1 MTDSQLIEYFIN
13 NLDLFDNNNIFSSI
27 LKIAGWLVVKGFVFL
42 ADIAEDL
49 YDTTFGLVDFTTWAE
64 GTEFMNALKPAFIG
78 IMAVSLFALG
88 IMLIMGHDKQPKI
101 VQNICIACL
110 CFTCSAVVFGQLN
123 SLTMSFKEGI
133 ESIDIDGQTYDG
145 AYDIVSQNLYDL
157 VYLDQELGL
166 KNVNYDENK
175 ESLPHPD
182 LDKQSFSVIDY
193 NEIINYDTE
202 NFDWNENGEAKK
214 ILKKQL
220 LSLGDDSYKIKDV
233 YNGIGFQSGDENDPF
248 NEFYY
253 RYKFDFFPALIQLA
267 AIIVVYIAMS
277 YKVVRLIIELFVGKL
292 LAYLYSA
299 ELSGGQKITKI
310 LVFIRDTYI
319 LLLFTTI
326 LIRCFY
332 FAMAFCQSRIENT
345 LVECIIILFVAFVVI
360 DGPNIVESLLGMDAG
375 LSSSTARMMAIY
387 HGAKAAAMTTTA
399 PIRFAAHKAVESH
412 RMNKY
417 SGGNDRSERDRS
429 QTEQRDTQ
437 FMDDRS
443 HDERD
448 RQRSEERSQ
457 RDRENNENRGAADR
471 TTDSRHA
478 QSDNNTET
486 RDMSFM
492 EQDQNDREQESLYE
506 REEGSG
512 QDSIRERSFM
522 DDDRGTDIQDS
533 RSNDHGDTGYMDSQ
547 REAEGEHHQTKFDD
561 GERGNNMPKTAGER
575 GNESVR
581 DSKSMA
587 GVRTHNERTS
597 FMDERQKKR
606 TTSADTR
613 RKTRYDSDILKDRR
627 KGRKDREDE

>member
-1 MTDSQLIEYFIN
+1 
-13 NLDLFDNNNIFSSI
+13 
-27 LKIAGWLVVKGFVFL
+27 
-42 ADIAEDL
+42 
-49 YDTTFGLVDFTTWAE
+49 
-64 GTEFMNALKPAFIG
+64 
-78 IMAVSLFALG
+78 
-88 IMLIMGHDKQPKI
+88 
-101 VQNICIACL
+101 
-110 CFTCSAVVFGQLN
+110 
-123 SLTMSFKEGI
+123 
-133 ESIDIDGQTYDG
+133 
-145 AYDIVSQNLYDL
+145 
-157 VYLDQELGL
+157 
-166 KNVNYDENK
+166 
-175 ESLPHPD
+175 
-182 LDKQSFSVIDY
+182 
-193 NEIINYDTE
+193 
-202 NFDWNENGEAKK
+202 
-214 ILKKQL
+214 
-220 LSLGDDSYKIKDV
+220 
-233 YNGIGFQSGDENDPF
+233 
-248 NEFYY
+248 
-253 RYKFDFFPALIQLA
+253 
-267 AIIVVYIAMS
+267 
-277 YKVVRLIIELFVGKL
+277 
-292 LAYLYSA
+292 
-299 ELSGGQKITKI
+299 
-310 LVFIRDTYI
+310 
-319 LLLFTTI
+319 
-326 LIRCFY
+326 
-332 FAMAFCQSRIENT
+332 
-345 LVECIIILFVAFVVI
+345 
-360 DGPNIVESLLGMDAG
+360 
-375 LSSSTARMMAIY
+375 
-387 HGAKAAAMTTTA
+387 
-399 PIRFAAHKAVESH
+399 
-412 RMNKY
+412 MNKY

-561 GERGNNMPKTAGER
+561 GERENNMPNTAGER